1 MITKEH
7 PILFSGPMI
16 RALLSGTKTQTRR
29 VVKPQ
34 PDRYIVSFEKLGNDW
49 KPVWGVACMPTEEA
63 NRCIRCPCG
72 VPGDKLWVREAW
84 RPLGRIRGGNW
95 EGCLEY
101 RADHTSVPLDS
112 RTFWPASMFWTP
124 EKATHWRPS
133 IHMPRWASRITLEVT
148 DVRVERVQEITGEDA
163 RAEGVDA
170 IPAAPAAFTHRT
182 SFAKLW
188 NSINAK
194 RGYGWDLN
202 PWVSV
207 VEFRKVST

>member
-72 VPGDKLWVREAW
+72 VPGDKLWVRETWNASQH
-84 RPLGRIRGGNW
+84 RTTRQVRVF
-95 EGCLEY
+95 Y
-101 RADHTSVPLDS
+101 RADDS
-112 RTFWPASMFWTP
+112 NRQIDVYELPPSRRFG
-124 EKATHWRPS
+124 EHWRPS